1 MQNLKRVLSLVLV
14 VAMVMSFMLSASAA
28 TAKQI
33 PDLNESNFQPEVRV
47 LAALDIVEGY
57 EDGSFKP
64 ANEVTRA
71 ELATILARVKVGGD
85 KEMIKSYNYGHMT
98 YTDVLNNGYVWAAP
112 AIQYATDN
120 GMVVGDGNGLYRP
133 GDTVTVVEGL
143 KMLLTALQYDA
154 EIEGLQNVGAAWKAN
169 VLSLAREVGLMDR
182 FYGDT
187 NKNMTRDDMAL
198 LIWNFLNCEV
208 VKGYYQNN
216 VANVDTLMYLGG
228 TALEIFFEKQVIYGA
243 IVANEK
249 AILDVP
255 NSNNADLYYGNDL
268 RLPAGQTTL
277 FLYDNDE
284 GESYADH
291 VEHIHSNKVTAL
303 GACNQ
308 KWEDRNYGCGYFVT
322 FTNLSTD
329 LADIGE
335 PVFVITDLEP
345 TKGYFKAIGG
355 ECFSTGTNTVGVEQ
369 WTAPSL
375 TGLVNAD
382 TVYAHDYDIVSAMP
396 RDLGNGDFYK
406 TVDFDGDGKLDL
418 VLTENWN
425 MTFVGGTDRSGA
437 VKDFGLAKGWN
448 VNNKNYSNLDAT
460 NLLDTD
466 FVTAGMINWHYA
478 DGIYYSN
485 SAEVI
490 QKTPLT
496 DGVDAVNYK
505 YGYVTLSDGNKYSQ
519 SGIDI
524 YNVLGLETVLI
535 NCVTDPKATTNYNWY
550 LDNGGFIRAYGEDRS
565 QYSVYLLT
573 EASSVANRYGWTET
587 VDALQQTNLDGAAT
601 YNVTNSF
608 NDAFVANSDNAPYG
622 ALNGALNGKAVTNL
636 ALAAVSDDSI
646 ELTVA
651 DKIVELQGEYGIY
664 GNEYKLTDKYGKLG
678 EWNVNNGVTYAD
690 AHVYTTDA
698 TDFYV
703 VTYGTDIK
711 GINYVK
717 SVNYVQGYKNLK
729 NVNFEDCT
737 AAYALVGNLN
747 KTASGNYYNAS
758 IVVLESNVAYQEI
771 VSPYFAYEHISD
783 YKDSKVGLFGT
794 INPTGATEELY
805 VSKAL
810 SSYVFQNNLLGGLL
824 GFFKYN
830 TVTKAATLI
839 EEDFNNYGI
848 FADQV
853 VVVNSNY
860 KVVGAV
866 GGKQLTLTEDTE
878 IYALVNYFWTD
889 SNAVGEDVMVL
900 DLEYGDLKTG
910 DQIIYV
916 TNAAGTA
923 VEYVLVVNGVVLP
936 QHLKYSEAAKDL
948 YARIND
954 NGYLADAK
962 WNAFVEAVTAN
973 IKNPTEANYEAEL
986 KAFMAWYPGA
996 ANVAEMV
1003 EDGEFYVNA
1012 FLNDVF
1018 YDNGTAGDVVDYLRA
1033 LYAATD
1039 EDGNLVL
1046 CAYLGDDTIQE
1057 AYAALSETEKEFL
1070 IWLEQALVSEA
1081 NSWINETIKEF
1092 IKDLPIDVAV
1102 EIKVSVV
1109 ANLLKAY
1116 KEVKDADIAKA
1127 MTLIAVVDDFYN
1139 AGVESYVYY
1148 EDMLDAYK
1156 AVKEMGYS
1164 YCGDTGCDLCEAMD
1178 YVVATVQTMAIDTY
1192 RAVVAGTA
1200 TKAEFEAVWADWT
1213 ALDAKPFDIDATH
1226 TAADIAY
1233 IVANPLA

>member
-28 TAKQI
+28 TAEQI
-33 PDLNESNFQPEVRV
+33 PDLAESNFQPEVRV

-208 VKGYYQNN
+208 VKGYYANN
-216 VANVDTLMYLGG
+216 VANVDTIMYFGG
-228 TALEIFFEKQVIYGA
+228 TALEIFFAKQVVYGA

-249 AILDVP
+249 AILNVQG
-255 NSNNADLYYGNDL
+255 SNNAAEYYGTDL

-284 GESYADH
+284 GESYAEH
-291 VEHIHSNKVTAL
+291 VDHIHSEKVINNWDN
-303 GACNQ
+303 C
-308 KWEDRNYGCGYFVT
+308 DYFVT

-345 TKGYFKAIGG
+345 TKGYFVAIGG

-369 WTAPSL
+369 WSAPSL

-382 TVYAHDYDIVSAMP
+382 TVYAYDYDVVAALP
-396 RDLGNGDFYK
+396 RTLGNGDFYK

-437 VKDFGLAKGWN
+437 VKDFGLGKGWN
-448 VNNKNYSNLDAT
+448 VNNKNYSDLAAT

-466 FVTAGMINWHYA
+466 FVTANMINWHYA

-485 SAEVI
+485 SAECI
-490 QKTPLT
+490 AKTPLT

-587 VDALQQTNLDGAAT
+587 VDALQQTNLDGAVT
-601 YNVTNSF
+601 YNVTNSY

-651 DKIVELQGEYGIY
+651 DKIVELQGEYGVY

-747 KTASGNYYNAS
+747 VTSSGNYYNAS

-771 VSPYFAYEHISD
+771 VAPYFAYEHISD
-783 YKDSKVGLFGT
+783 YKDSKVGLFGV
-794 INPTGATEELY
+794 IDPTGAIPEEGLY

-878 IYALVNYFWTD
+878 IYALVNYVWTG

-936 QHLKYSEAAKDL
+936 QHLTYSAAAQEL
-948 YARIND
+948 YARISGSN
-954 NGYLADAK
+954 YLEPAKRAAFINAVNAMTLAQIEDDFVPGLDDLFDAEL
-962 WNAFVEAVTAN
+962 NAFMTWFDTVEMDTFDKMSKDEAAVLGEALTEFAGDL
-973 IKNPTEANYEAEL
+973 KNGSQKLVNYVDAL
-986 KAFMAWYPGA
+986 SDAL
-996 ANVAEMV
+996 VV
-1003 EDGEFYVNA
+1003 EDGKLTDKLYLDPYYYGYIQDA
-1012 FLNDVF
+1012 
-1018 YDNGTAGDVVDYLRA
+1018 YNGLT
-1033 LYAATD
+1033 
-1039 EDGNLVL
+1039 
-1046 CAYLGDDTIQE
+1046 
-1057 AYAALSETEKEFL
+1057 ETQKTFL
-1070 IWLEQALVSEA
+1070 IWLENKAETVANLYLNNIIDSALEGLVSYTESPILA
-1081 NSWINETIKEF
+1081 
-1092 IKDLPIDVAV
+1092 LIDVDV
-1102 EIKVSVV
+1102 TVDLRDV
-1109 ANLLKAY
+1109 ALTLLKAY
-1116 KEVKDADIAKA
+1116 KEVPDADIAVLENFLEVTAQYVALEKN
-1127 MTLIAVVDDFYN
+1127 TDNGLVDDDSYLVEAKLEAAYN
-1139 AGVESYVYY
+1139 ALVSMMETKGY
-1148 EDMLDAYK
+1148 ELWEDGEL
-1156 AVKEMGYS
+1156 
-1164 YCGDTGCDLCEAMD
+1164 
-1178 YVVATVQTMAIDTY
+1178 
-1192 RAVVAGTA
+1192 
-1200 TKAEFEAVWADWT
+1200 
-1213 ALDAKPFDIDATH
+1213 IDAVEYV
-1226 TAADIAY
+1226 ADE
-1233 IVANPLA
+1233 LA